1 MVWVLFQGAELGV
14 IQSATV
20 AGERLLERIKMLVIS
35 THNTSIENQILSLL
49 CAAGWHLVAAVPYS
63 AIEPDYM
70 TYTLGRITHGP
81 VDGVQVW
88 VNPRHVD
95 VEVLMHV
102 CVCSCGQGGAWRCV
116 TIL

>member
-1 MVWVLFQGAELGV
+1 M
-14 IQSATV
+14 
-20 AGERLLERIKMLVIS
+20 AGERILERIKMLVIS
-35 THNTSIENQILSLL
+35 THSHSIENQILSLL

-70 TYTLGRITHGP
+70 TYTLGRITDGP
-81 VDGVQVW
+81 IDGVQVW

-102 CVCSCGQGGAWRCV
+102 CVCSCGWPCRQGGAWGA
-116 TIL
+116 